1 MDERDAAVV
10 AKARDGDRE
19 AFRALVD
26 RHSRYLFSLAHRMTG
41 NAERVTPKKGK
52 AKAAP
57 KRKAKKRAT

>member
-1 MDERDAAVV
+1 MNATRRWSPRPATAT
-10 AKARDGDRE
+10 ARR
-19 AFRALVD
+19 FALVD
-26 RHSRYLFSLAHRMTG
+26 RHSRYLFSLAHRMTS